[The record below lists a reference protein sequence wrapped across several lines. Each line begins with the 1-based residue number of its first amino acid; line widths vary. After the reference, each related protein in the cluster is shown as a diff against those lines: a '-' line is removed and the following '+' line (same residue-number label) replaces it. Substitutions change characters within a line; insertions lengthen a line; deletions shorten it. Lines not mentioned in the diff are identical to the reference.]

1 MIIGIV
7 LLLVCTGALILVWV
21 RLAGIEVSGGLAEG
35 LDFIMRGVLTI
46 RFQILLSLV
55 ILVVGVGA
63 GILLYEIRN
72 FRLIKEFGAATCVVV
87 ALASG
92 FFAIE
97 FLV

>member
-7 LLLVCTGALILVWV
+7 LLLVCTGALILVWA
-21 RLAGIEVSGGLAEG
+21 RLAGIEVSGGFSEG
-35 LDFIMRGVLTI
+35 LGFIISGAMAI
-46 RFQILLSLV
+46 RFQILLSLA
-55 ILVVGVGA
+55 ILVAGVGA

-72 FRLIKEFGAATCVVV
+72 FRLIKEFGAAICVVV

-92 FFAIE
+92 FFAVQ

>member
-46 RFQILLSLV
+46 RVQILLSLT

-72 FRLIKEFGAATCVVV
+72 FRLIKEFGAAICVII

-97 FLV
+97 ILV